1 MRNNQSSINRWT
13 WIVALLLALLLLWM
27 LMTNHG
33 PSNACCGAAVES
45 AAPME
50 QAAPAAPVDTAVPSQ
65 PFSFS
70 ATREHVKTNGDTGN
84 ISWLSNADNLRSILS
99 AGEDLRIEG
108 NDKAAVLTGVAN
120 SDSEKQK
127 KGEEVQSFF
136 GSGVTVDNQLA
147 VKAPAPAATPTPPA
161 AAKLYFDTGKTTLP
175 ADADSTLAPI
185 IEWLKA
191 NADSKAVL
199 SGYHD
204 PRGNR
209 ASNEEL
215 AKNRAKAVR
224 EALKAAGI
232 DEARIEMRKPEVVE
246 GGSDLAEARRV
257 EVSVE

>member
-27 LMTNHG
+27 LLTNRG
-33 PSNACCGAAVES
+33 PSNACCGVAIEAAV
-45 AAPME
+45 PME
-50 QAAPAAPVDTAVPSQ
+50 QAAPAAPVDGTATPQ

-70 ATREHVKTNGDTGN
+70 ATREEVKTQGDASN
-84 ISWLSNADNLRSILS
+84 IAWLAGSDHLRSVLS
-99 AGEDLRIEG
+99 TGEDLRIEG
-108 NDKAAVLTGVAN
+108 NDKAVVLTGVAN
-120 SDSEKQK
+120 SDNDKQK

-136 GSGVTVDNQLA
+136 GAGVTVDNQIA
-147 VKAPAPAATPTPPA
+147 IKAPEPAATPA
-161 AAKLYFDTGKTTLP
+161 APSTAKLFFDTGKTALP
-175 ADADSTLAPI
+175 ADADSSLAPI

-191 NADSKAVL
+191 NADSKVVL

-224 EALKAAGI
+224 EALKAAGV